1 MNLAG
6 YFTDPDGDVLTYGA
20 ASSDVTIASV
30 AVSGSVLTIVGVA
43 SGAAAVTVTATDG
56 GGLSAQQSFAV
67 TVPNRA
73 PEVVGEIADLEIA
86 ADSVAELDVAGYFAD
101 PDGDDLEFGAV
112 SSDTTRVRV
121 TVSGSVLTVAG
132 VASGTAA
139 VTVTA
144 TDGGGL
150 SAQQSFAVT
159 VPNRAPEAVGEIG
172 DLEIEVDSVAEL
184 EVTGYFAD
192 PDGDDLEFG
201 AVSSDTTR
209 VRVVVSGSVLTV
221 AGVASG
227 VAAVTV
233 TATDGGGLSAQQS
246 FAVTVPNRAPEAVG
260 EIGDIEIAV
269 DSAAELDVAAYF
281 ADPDGDDLEFGAV
294 SSDTT
299 RVRVVVSSSVVAVA
313 GVASGAAAVTVTA
326 TDTGGLSA
334 RQSFAVTVPNRAPE
348 VTDTIPPQILT
359 VGETRSWS
367 GSEYFSDPDGDPLTL
382 TASTTNASV
391 VEASVSGDELEILAA
406 APGTATVTFTATDPE
421 GLGVSQ
427 SIEVT
432 SEIPGSV
439 LISSVA
445 PAVLLEGAQATISGS
460 GFSSVPGDNEVVI
473 GGLAAT
479 VTASS
484 ATRLS
489 VTVPYSDCLPPR
501 RAELRVTV
509 QGDSAARLVGVSP
522 RSGEDIDLPVGWY
535 RYTYGGNG
543 CLHLPGDDAGG
554 AYVIGVVSISE
565 EPASLTPVAATSIVG
580 DPTVVAGRSLFAYSG
595 PLREAVAP
603 APRSPLMRADVA
615 ARAGAAVSVRPEIVG
630 VPRGWERP
638 HNEVMNQNRGI
649 VRRLGRV
656 NPATARALE
665 ARALSVNVGDTL
677 TLFAGGTSCSARDQ
691 MRAVVRLIG
700 DHTVWLDDVENP
712 SGTFTD
718 SELTGLDAFYGT
730 RAKGVH
736 DDYFGDLSDIDGNGR
751 VMVVMTKQVNQ
762 QDGGDSFLGGRVW
775 FGDLYSTETCATSN
789 QAEVFYGRAPD
800 PAGAFGHAWTKE
812 QTLAYYPSLLTHEI
826 AHLVQGAASVFG
838 GADFTT
844 WELEGG
850 ATLSE
855 QLVAYGLFGHG
866 SGRNMGYDEWYE
878 GREWYEQWTS
888 GLARFFGWDSNDR
901 TDTRRIPNGPEE
913 CSWIGTLEEGNDG
926 PCAYPFR
933 AVYDVPS
940 MVFRFAMDRWGD
952 GYPGGEKAL
961 MHRLMRSPTR
971 GLASLMD
978 VSDWR
983 TEQILADF
991 YMSLWIELNGW
1002 DAFGMTTWDLD
1013 DIWSR
1018 FGPSQHLQPYES
1030 TFAEFTRQWNVRAGS
1045 TSYLEWN
1052 PSSSRG
1058 PTSIRVTSPNG
1069 ASIPDH
1075 ISVWAFRVR

>member
-1 MNLAG
+1 MPPPCARLVLFATAFVALSTTACGDGSTEPAPTPNRAPVPSGSIPAQTVGVAETAMVNLAG
-6 YFTDPDGDVLTYGA
+6 YFTDDGDALTYGA
-20 ASSDVTIASV
+20 TSSDVTIASV
-30 AVSGSVLTIVGVA
+30 AVSGSVLTITGVVA
-43 SGAAAVTVTATDG
+43 GAAAVTVTATDG
-56 GGLSAQQSFAV
+56 GGLSARQSF
-67 TVPNRA
+67 P
-73 PEVVGEIADLEIA
+73 
-86 ADSVAELDVAGYFAD
+86 
-101 PDGDDLEFGAV
+101 
-112 SSDTTRVRV
+112 
-121 TVSGSVLTVAG
+121 
-132 VASGTAA
+132 
-139 VTVTA
+139 
-144 TDGGGL
+144 
-150 SAQQSFAVT
+150 VT

-184 EVTGYFAD
+184 DVAGYFAD
-192 PDGDDLEFG
+192 PDGDELEFG
-201 AVSSDTTR
+201 AASSDTTR
-209 VRVVVSGSVLTV
+209 VRVTVSGSVLTIT
-221 AGVASG
+221 GVAAG
-227 VAAVTV
+227 ATAVTV
-233 TATDGGGLSAQQS
+233 TATDGGGLSA
-246 FAVTVPNRAPEAVG
+246 P
-260 EIGDIEIAV
+260 
-269 DSAAELDVAAYF
+269 
-281 ADPDGDDLEFGAV
+281 
-294 SSDTT
+294 
-299 RVRVVVSSSVVAVA
+299 
-313 GVASGAAAVTVTA
+313 
-326 TDTGGLSA
+326 
-334 RQSFAVTVPNRAPE
+334 QSFAVTVPNRAPE

-359 VGETRSWS
+359 VGDTRSWA
-367 GSEYFSDPDGDPLTL
+367 GSEYFADPDGDRLML
-382 TASTTNASV
+382 TAGTTDASV
-391 VEASVSGDELEILAA
+391 VQASVSGDELEILAV
-406 APGTATVTFTATDPE
+406 APGRAIVTFTATDPE

-484 ATRLS
+484 AMRLS

-509 QGDSAARLVGVSP
+509 QGDSDARLVGVSP

-554 AYVIGVVSISE
+554 EYVIGVVSISE
-565 EPASLTPVAATSIVG
+565 EPSSLTPVAATSIVG
-580 DPTVVAGRSLFAYSG
+580 DPTVVAGRSLFAYSA
-595 PLREAVAP
+595 PLREAVVP
-603 APRSPLMRADVA
+603 ARRSPLPRADVA
-615 ARAGAAVSVRPEIVG
+615 APASAAAPVRPEIVE
-630 VPRGWERP
+630 VARGWERP
-638 HNEVMNQNRGI
+638 HNEVMNRNRGI

-656 NPATARALE
+656 DPAAARAQ
-665 ARALSVNVGDTL
+665 ATRALSVNDTL

-700 DHTVWLDDVENP
+700 DHTVWLDDFENP

-718 SELTGLDAFYGT
+718 SELTGLDAFYGA
-730 RAKGVH
+730 RVKGVH
-736 DDYFGDLSDIDGNGR
+736 GDYFGDLSDVDGNGGR
-751 VMVVMTKQVNQ
+751 VMVVMTKQVNE
-762 QDGGDSFLGGRVW
+762 QDDPDSFLGGRVW

-789 QAEVFYGRAPD
+789 QAEVVYGRAPD
-800 PAGAFGHAWTKE
+800 PAGVFGHAWTKE

-826 AHLVQGAASVFG
+826 AHLAQGAASVFG

-866 SGRNMGYDEWYE
+866 SGQNMGYEQWED
-878 GREWYEQWTS
+878 GREWYENWTF
-888 GLARFFGWDSNDR
+888 GLARFLGWDSNDP
-901 TDTRRIPNGPEE
+901 TDTRRIPNAPEE
-913 CSWIGTLEEGNDG
+913 CSWIGTPEEGNDG

-952 GYPGGEKAL
+952 EYPGGERAL
-961 MHRLMRSPTR
+961 MHRLMQSPTR
-971 GLASLMD
+971 GLASLAE

-983 TEQILADF
+983 AEQILADF
-991 YMSLWIELNGW
+991 YMSLWIDLNGW

-1045 TSYLEWN
+1045 TSYLEWS
-1052 PSSSRG
+1052 PGGSRG

>member
-30 AVSGSVLTIVGVA
+30 AVSGSVLTIAGVA
-43 SGAAAVTVTATDG
+43 SGAAAVTA
-56 GGLSAQQSFAV
+56 
-67 TVPNRA
+67 
-73 PEVVGEIADLEIA
+73 
-86 ADSVAELDVAGYFAD
+86 
-101 PDGDDLEFGAV
+101 
-112 SSDTTRVRV
+112 
-121 TVSGSVLTVAG
+121 
-132 VASGTAA
+132 
-139 VTVTA
+139 TA

-172 DLEIEVDSVAEL
+172 DLEIAVDSV
-184 EVTGYFAD
+184 
-192 PDGDDLEFG
+192 
-201 AVSSDTTR
+201 
-209 VRVVVSGSVLTV
+209 
-221 AGVASG
+221 
-227 VAAVTV
+227 
-233 TATDGGGLSAQQS
+233 
-246 FAVTVPNRAPEAVG
+246 
-260 EIGDIEIAV
+260 
-269 DSAAELDVAAYF
+269 AELDVAAYF

-299 RVRVVVSSSVVAVA
+299 RVRVAVSGSVLTVA
-313 GVASGAAAVTVTA
+313 GVASGTAVLTVTA
-326 TDTGGLSA
+326 TDGGGLSA

-359 VGETRSWS
+359 VGETRSWA
-367 GSEYFSDPDGDPLTL
+367 GFEYFADPDGDPLTL
-382 TASTTNASV
+382 TAGTTDASV
-391 VEASVSGDELEILAA
+391 VQASVSGDELEILAV
-406 APGTATVTFTATDPE
+406 APGKAIVTFTATDPE

-445 PAVLLEGAQATISGS
+445 PAVLLEGEQATISGS
-460 GFSSVPGDNEVVI
+460 GFSSVPGGNEVVI
-473 GGLAAT
+473 GGLAGT

-509 QGDSAARLVGVSP
+509 QGDSDARLVGVSP

-565 EPASLTPVAATSIVG
+565 EPSSLTPVAATSIVG
-580 DPTVVAGRSLFAYSG
+580 DPTVVAGRSLFAYSA
-595 PLREAVAP
+595 PLGEAVAP
-603 APRSPLMRADVA
+603 APRSPLTRADVA
-615 ARAGAAVSVRPEIVG
+615 APAGAVAPVRPEIVR
-630 VPRGWERP
+630 VSRGWERP
-638 HNEVMNQNRGI
+638 HNEVMNRNRGI

-656 NPATARALE
+656 DPATARAQA
-665 ARALSVNVGDTL
+665 ARALSVNDTL
-677 TLFAGGTSCSARDQ
+677 TLFAGGMSCSARDQ
-691 MRAVVRLIG
+691 MRAVVRVIG
-700 DHTVWLDDVENP
+700 DQTVWLDDIENP

-718 SELTGLDAFYGT
+718 SELTGLDAFYGA
-730 RAKGVH
+730 RVKGVH
-736 DDYFGDLSDIDGNGR
+736 DDYFGDLSDIDGNGGR
-751 VMVVMTKQVNQ
+751 VMVVMTKQVNER
-762 QDGGDSFLGGRVW
+762 DDPDSFLGGRVW

-789 QAEVFYGRAPD
+789 QAEVFYGRVPD
-800 PAGAFGHAWTKE
+800 PAGVFGHAWTKE

-826 AHLVQGAASVFG
+826 AHLAQGAASVFG
-838 GADFTT
+838 GADFTI

-855 QLVAYGLFGHG
+855 QLVAYGLFGHA
-866 SGRNMGYDEWYE
+866 SGQNMGYEQWEDGRAWYE
-878 GREWYEQWTS
+878 NWTF
-888 GLARFFGWDSNDR
+888 GLARFFGWDSNDP
-901 TDTRRIPNGPEE
+901 TDTRRIPNAPEE
-913 CSWIGTLEEGNDG
+913 CSWIGTEEEGNDG

-940 MVFRFAMDRWGD
+940 MFLRFAMDRWGD
-952 GYPGGEKAL
+952 EYPGGEKAL
-961 MHRLMRSPTR
+961 MHRLMRSPTK
-971 GLASLMD
+971 GLASLAD
-978 VSDWR
+978 VSGWR
-983 TEQILADF
+983 AEQVLADF

-1045 TSYLEWN
+1045 TSYLEWS
-1052 PSSSRG
+1052 PDGSRG
-1058 PTSIRVTSPNG
+1058 PTSIRVTFPNG